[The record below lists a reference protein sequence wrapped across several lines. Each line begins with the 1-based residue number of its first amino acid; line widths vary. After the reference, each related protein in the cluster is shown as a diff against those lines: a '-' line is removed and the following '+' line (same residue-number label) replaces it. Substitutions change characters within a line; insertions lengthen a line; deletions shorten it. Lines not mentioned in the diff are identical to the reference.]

1 MGFKY
6 CPYYVGLLK
15 AAALHGATHQAV
27 MEFQVMV
34 GKRISKIHAERSIIA
49 FYFSKNISNVTR
61 GIQLRKTPTGY
72 MKISS
77 PELTALDLVRYPN
90 GTAGSDNLA
99 TVLKD
104 LGPSLNAQKLAEL
117 SKSFERTVT
126 QRLGYLLDYLGY
138 ENQTALLHKEI
149 SSSQFNWVE
158 LTPLRSSYADLLI
171 PPVERDKKW
180 RIIVRSHPDPDF

>member
-34 GKRISKIHAERSIIA
+34 GKRISKIHTGRSIIA

-104 LGPSLNAQKLAEL
+104 LGSSLNAQKLAEL
-117 SKSFERTVT
+117 STSFERTVT

-138 ENQTALLHKEI
+138 ENQTALLHQEI

-158 LTPLRSSYADLLI
+158 LTPLRSPYADLLI
-171 PPVERDKKW
+171 PPVDRDKKW
-180 RIIVRSHPDPDF
+180 RIIVRFHPDPDF

>member
-1 MGFKY
+1 
-6 CPYYVGLLK
+6 
-15 AAALHGATHQAV
+15 
-27 MEFQVMV
+27 
-34 GKRISKIHAERSIIA
+34 
-49 FYFSKNISNVTR
+49 
-61 GIQLRKTPTGY
+61 

-117 SKSFERTVT
+117 STSFERTVT

-138 ENQTALLHKEI
+138 ENQTVPLHQEI
-149 SSSQFNWVE
+149 FSSQFNWVE
-158 LTPLRSSYADLLI
+158 LTPLRSPYADLLI

-180 RIIVRSHPDPDF
+180 RIIVRFNPDPDF